1 MHREGKV
8 LIDGLHVEVMPM
20 ATVPEFVGELVA
32 A

>member
-8 LIDGLHVEVMPM
+8 LLDDLQVEVMPV
-20 ATVPEFVGELVA
+20 AVPEFVGELVA